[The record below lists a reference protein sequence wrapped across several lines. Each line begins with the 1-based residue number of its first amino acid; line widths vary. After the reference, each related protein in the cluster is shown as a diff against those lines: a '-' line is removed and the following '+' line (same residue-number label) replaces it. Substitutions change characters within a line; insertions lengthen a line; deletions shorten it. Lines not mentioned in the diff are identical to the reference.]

1 MAKKNSEA
9 EKVLKV
15 LYKQMSGK
23 LTKDDTPVPPAI
35 IKGEGEIYAVDPF
48 NKNMVRVERGS
59 IIYVLE
65 ENYDS
70 QGRTLIYCKTSDI
83 ICIDP
88 DEIEEIG
95 FN

>member
-1 MAKKNSEA
+1 MSKKNSQA

-15 LYKQMSGK
+15 LYKQLSGK
-23 LTKDDTPVPPAI
+23 LTEDDIPVPLAM
-35 IKGEGEIYAVDPF
+35 IKGEGEIYTIDPF
-48 NKNMVRVERGS
+48 NKNMVRIDRGS
-59 IIYVLE
+59 IVYILE

>member
-1 MAKKNSEA
+1 MATKNSEA
-9 EKVLKV
+9 QKVLKV
-15 LYKQMSGK
+15 LHKQMSGK
-23 LTKDDTPVPPAI
+23 LTKDDIPVPPAI